1 MKVEYLLKL
10 FNHFN
15 KQIWTN
21 KIFSYFLIAIII
33 GYTIALRSHPDIYY
47 KYIYN
52 PLILI
57 ILIFS
62 IILIA
67 KYNTPLGF
75 MLTFSLLA
83 LYFPKHPSTNAIE
96 EGFETVKTP
105 IYGEDKN
112 IVDDEKKSK
121 NNKTTKTTKPTKPT
135 KKNQKE
141 EEEIEEVDEEDEE
154 DEEDKVKEKSKKKSD
169 EDADEDE
176 VKDIGLEKLN
186 PGYYKNKNT
195 TKNSNSNNKTSEKKT
210 ETDTKKEQRTLPKS
224 KDSETFLGDVRQVIK
239 DLDTGRGGMNASNAI
254 KSINDLFYNKHKT
267 NIKKI
272 IEEDDDE
279 SEDDDD
285 EDFF

>member
-1 MKVEYLLKL
+1 M
-10 FNHFN
+10 
-15 KQIWTN
+15 
-21 KIFSYFLIAIII
+21 LI
-33 GYTIALRSHPDIYY
+33 T
-47 KYIYN
+47 
-52 PLILI
+52 
-57 ILIFS
+57 
-62 IILIA
+62 

-83 LYFPKHPSTNAIE
+83 LYFPKHSYSQVVE

-121 NNKTTKTTKPTKPT
+121 NNKKTKTSEPT
-135 KKNQKE
+135 KKNQIE
-141 EEEIEEVDEEDEE
+141 EEEKDKENEEDEE
-154 DEEDKVKEKSKKKSD
+154 DGTNEDKENKED
-169 EDADEDE
+169 LDEDE

-186 PGYYKNKNT
+186 PGYYKNKSKNETKTKTKTNPKNDT
-195 TKNSNSNNKTSEKKT
+195 TP
-210 ETDTKKEQRTLPKS
+210 KKEQNSLPKS

-254 KSINDLFYNKHKT
+254 KSINNLFYNKHKT

-272 IEEDDDE
+272 IAEDDDE
-279 SEDDDD
+279 SEDDED

>member
-33 GYTIALRSHPDIYY
+33 GYTIALRQHPDIYY

-52 PLILI
+52 PLVLI

-62 IILIA
+62 IMLIA

-83 LYFPKHPSTNAIE
+83 LYFPKHSLSE
-96 EGFETVKTP
+96 GFEVEGFETVKTP

-121 NNKTTKTTKPTKPT
+121 NNKTSKTSEPT
-135 KKNQKE
+135 KKNQNEKKDDE
-141 EEEIEEVDEEDEE
+141 EEEEVKDEVDEED
-154 DEEDKVKEKSKKKSD
+154 DVKEKSKKKTSD
-169 EDADEDE
+169 KDVDEDE

-186 PGYYKNKNT
+186 PGYYKNKNET
-195 TKNSNSNNKTSEKKT
+195 KTKNKNSDKKT
-210 ETDTKKEQRTLPKS
+210 ETDTIPKKKEQNSLPKS
-224 KDSETFLGDVRQVIK
+224 KESETFLGDVRQVIK

-254 KSINDLFYNKHKT
+254 KSINNLFYNKHKT

-272 IEEDDDE
+272 IEEDDEE

>member
-33 GYTIALRSHPDIYY
+33 GYTIALRQHPDIYY

-57 ILIFS
+57 ILILC
-62 IILIA
+62 IMLIA
-67 KYNTPLGF
+67 KYNIPLGF
-75 MLTFSLLA
+75 MLTFSLVA
-83 LYFPKHPSTNAIE
+83 LYFPKIHNNDNINQDI
-96 EGFETVKTP
+96 EGFENEDKVKTP
-105 IYGEDKN
+105 LFGEDKN
-112 IVDDEKKSK
+112 IVDDEKK
-121 NNKTTKTTKPTKPT
+121 NKKPQPT
-135 KKNQKE
+135 KKNSKSEDE
-141 EEEIEEVDEEDEE
+141 EEEEAEVEE
-154 DEEDKVKEKSKKKSD
+154 KPTKSSKKES
-169 EDADEDE
+169 EEDEDE

-186 PGYYKNKNT
+186 PGYYKNKN
-195 TKNSNSNNKTSEKKT
+195 KNSTTATNKTNTKKKDEDVEKDKT
-210 ETDTKKEQRTLPKS
+210 TKKETFKS

-239 DLDTGRGGMNASNAI
+239 DLDTGRGGMNASGAI

-267 NIKKI
+267 NIKKMI
-272 IEEDDDE
+272 QQDDEE